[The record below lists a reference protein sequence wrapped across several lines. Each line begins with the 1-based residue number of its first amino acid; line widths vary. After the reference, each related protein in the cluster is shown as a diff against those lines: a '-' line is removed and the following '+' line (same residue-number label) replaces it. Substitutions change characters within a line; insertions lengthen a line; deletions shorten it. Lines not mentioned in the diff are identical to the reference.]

1 MNDKMKIKITLT
13 DNDGTI
19 YERELELIKKI
30 QTNGNQEEFRSNQQ
44 WYKTGST
51 TEKLVKLMD
60 EGFFN
65 ENRTIKD
72 IIIKLKSQDYH
83 FEPKDL
89 TMPLRSIVRKKLL
102 KKTKELPDGTKSGK
116 WTYQDERL

>member
-19 YERELELIKKI
+19 YEREVELVKKI
-30 QTNGNQEEFRSNQQ
+30 QANVNQEEFKSNQH
-44 WYKTGST
+44 WYRSGST
-51 TEKLVKLMD
+51 TEKLIKLME

-89 TMPLRSIVRKKLL
+89 TMQLRSIVRKELL
-102 KKTKELPDGTKSGK
+102 KKTKELPDGTKLKK
-116 WTYQDERL
+116 WTYIKV